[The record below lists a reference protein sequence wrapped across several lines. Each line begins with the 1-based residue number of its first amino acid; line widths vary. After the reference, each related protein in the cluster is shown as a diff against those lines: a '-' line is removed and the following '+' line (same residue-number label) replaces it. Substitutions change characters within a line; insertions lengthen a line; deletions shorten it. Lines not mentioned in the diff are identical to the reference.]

1 MIGQSEQN
9 NQMDFKRNRYNDESY
24 KYFIKVNQIY
34 ICVSKEIYLTCLK
47 SYMKLKYNKKREVAN
62 SVQYFSD
69 MDAATSFIYRKNR
82 NIDFVHQIYIRDLA
96 NQAIQEIYNLPDQYK
111 NIAICIFLNEMTI
124 SETAKKL
131 DIPISTVGKR
141 KKKIQTFLKN
151 KLKKGEFFF

>member
-1 MIGQSEQN
+1 MYKLYDYEKK
-9 NQMDFKRNRYNDESY
+9 DFKRMTNQNGLYTFY
-24 KYFIKVNQIY
+24 IKVNRIY
-34 ICVSKEIYLTCLK
+34 VQVDKKIYLTCLK

-69 MDAATSFIYRKNR
+69 MDAATSFIYVKNR

-131 DIPISTVGKR
+131 DIPISTVGKK

-151 KLKKGEFFF
+151 KLKKREFFF